1 MARADACF
9 LHDLFLPC
17 FQIRDRVQAAQAQQ
31 SEAERPCPGE
41 RQRQGGDRTFEMR
54 SEGMRK
60 DARPQPCRRAAE
72 YRKHKPPHRPQGEP
86 GFAPQE
92 EQVCAR
98 CTGAAPRYSGRRE
111 PWTFI
116 QPYSG

>member
-1 MARADACF
+1 
-9 LHDLFLPC
+9 
-17 FQIRDRVQAAQAQQ
+17 
-31 SEAERPCPGE
+31 
-41 RQRQGGDRTFEMR
+41 MR

-92 EQVCAR
+92 EQICAR
-98 CTGAAPRYSGRRE
+98 RTGTAEQHREQIAVNPHGRAGAPPVHERQLRPGNPITKVKSPSFTPFRLMAMCFF
-111 PWTFI
+111 TFKGTF
-116 QPYSG
+116 SAL